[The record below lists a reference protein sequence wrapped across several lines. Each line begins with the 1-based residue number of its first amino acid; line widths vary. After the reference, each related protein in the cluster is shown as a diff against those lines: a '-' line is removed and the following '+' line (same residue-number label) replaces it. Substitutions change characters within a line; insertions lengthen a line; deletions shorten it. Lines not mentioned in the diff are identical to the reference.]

1 MEGEAVTL
9 FCAPW
14 ESLDQIFKQSVKFT
28 YPMNLVKGGTFSFKW
43 SSSVCFQSFA
53 IDSRGDLTKT
63 YLTCTNNSSQLA
75 GIQTR
80 VNQKVVTFRCF
91 VIEDVNNKTVVEM
104 RVFFQ
109 TSCYSHT
116 YPTNFLFVENGGR
129 SVLLHM
135 KCFCYY
141 SHYTLIL
148 DTMSQTRLL
157 KFGRKLMRS
166 KMSWLKI

>member
-1 MEGEAVTL
+1 MIAMLQFKGPSFPLKFGKRILGLQMEGEAVAL
-9 FCAPW
+9 FCPPPW

-53 IDSRGDLTKT
+53 IDSQGDLTKT

-80 VNQKVVTFRCF
+80 VNQKIVTFKCF

-116 YPTNFLFVENGGR
+116 NFSLCWKR
-129 SVLLHM
+129 
-135 KCFCYY
+135 
-141 SHYTLIL
+141 
-148 DTMSQTRLL
+148 
-157 KFGRKLMRS
+157 
-166 KMSWLKI
+166 W

>member
-14 ESLDQIFKQSVKFT
+14 ESLEQIFKQSVKFT

-80 VNQKVVTFRCF
+80 VNQKIVTFRCF

-116 YPTNFLFVENGGR
+116 YPTNF
-129 SVLLHM
+129 SV

-148 DTMSQTRLL
+148 DTMSQTRFL

>member
-9 FCAPW
+9 FCTPW

-80 VNQKVVTFRCF
+80 VNQKIVTFRCF

-116 YPTNFLFVENGGR
+116 YPTNF
-129 SVLLHM
+129 SV

-148 DTMSQTRLL
+148 DTMSQTRFL

>member
-80 VNQKVVTFRCF
+80 VNQKIVTFRCF

-116 YPTNFLFVENGGR
+116 YPTNFSPCWKR
-129 SVLLHM
+129 
-135 KCFCYY
+135 
-141 SHYTLIL
+141 
-148 DTMSQTRLL
+148 
-157 KFGRKLMRS
+157 
-166 KMSWLKI
+166 W